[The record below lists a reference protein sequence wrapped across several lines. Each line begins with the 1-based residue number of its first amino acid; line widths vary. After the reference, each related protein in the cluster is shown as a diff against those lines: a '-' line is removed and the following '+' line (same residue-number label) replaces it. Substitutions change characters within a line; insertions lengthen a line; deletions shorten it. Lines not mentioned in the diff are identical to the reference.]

1 MNTFH
6 FKCWVKWPRHWMNV
20 ISRSLIFYY
29 IHNITLILMK
39 PTKDKITFP
48 LLKEINYY
56 YGYRIINVWIFF
68 SHYILM
74 KYEIAREIWY
84 KIGFLSIKCVLKG
97 VEVISRWDLMYNVR
111 NLLSFSEVCCV
122 NLWFQGSNSCNTS
135 PLIATHYTME
145 CQ

>member
-1 MNTFH
+1 
-6 FKCWVKWPRHWMNV
+6 MNV
-20 ISRSLIFYY
+20 ISRSFIFYG

-39 PTKDKITFP
+39 PTKNKIILQLLEKINDYYRCRMIKVYVFFP
-48 LLKEINYY
+48 
-56 YGYRIINVWIFF
+56 
-68 SHYILM
+68 HYNLM
-74 KYEIAREIWY
+74 KYEIVREIWFG
-84 KIGFLSIKCVLKG
+84 IDFLSIKCVLKG